1 MNWFTGIMVYVIVWW
16 MVLFTTLPFGN
27 RASDNPELGHADSA
41 PEKPRMWLKAAVTT
55 GIATVVW
62 GVIYW
67 VIDSNLISLR

>member
-1 MNWFTGIMVYVIVWW
+1 IVWW

-27 RASDNPELGHADSA
+27 RASDNPEPGHADSA